1 MIHFT
6 AKLSAIILRM
16 DTAIALKAYSVV
28 DAPYEH
34 VGDIMTIEYHGAA
47 ASRCAHVLVVE
58 HFYYAPCTAE
68 QVLGRNRSSL

>member
-1 MIHFT
+1 
-6 AKLSAIILRM
+6 M

-34 VGDIMTIEYHGAA
+34 VGDIMPIEHHGAA
-47 ASRCAHVLVVE
+47 ASRCAHGLVVE